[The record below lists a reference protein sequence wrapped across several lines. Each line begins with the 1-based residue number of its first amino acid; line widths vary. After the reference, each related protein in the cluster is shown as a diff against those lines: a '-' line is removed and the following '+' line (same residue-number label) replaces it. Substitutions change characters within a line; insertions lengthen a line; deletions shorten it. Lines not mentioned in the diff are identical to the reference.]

1 MVYRR
6 SNQMSL
12 PFTHALVEDGEIVR
26 KYRWSRR
33 EAKWYRDTHKDVTII
48 TLEQEPK
55 VQEDLFELVGECLI

>member
-1 MVYRR
+1 
-6 SNQMSL
+6 MSL

-33 EAKWYRDTHKDVTII
+33 EAKWYRETHKDVTII

-55 VQEDLFELVGECLI
+55 IQEDLFELVGECLI

>member
-1 MVYRR
+1 
-6 SNQMSL
+6 MSL

-48 TLEQEPK
+48 TLEQVPK
-55 VQEDLFELVGECLI
+55 EEENLMELVGECLI

>member
-1 MVYRR
+1 
-6 SNQMSL
+6 MSL

-48 TLEQEPK
+48 TLEQEPQAK
-55 VQEDLFELVGECLI
+55 EDLFELVGECLI

>member
-1 MVYRR
+1 
-6 SNQMSL
+6 MSL

>member
-1 MVYRR
+1 
-6 SNQMSL
+6 MSL

-55 VQEDLFELVGECLI
+55 VQENLFELVGECLI

>member
-1 MVYRR
+1 
-6 SNQMSL
+6 MSL

-55 VQEDLFELVGECLI
+55 AQEDLFELVGECLI

>member
-1 MVYRR
+1 MP
-6 SNQMSL
+6 L

-48 TLEQEPK
+48 TLEQDPQVK
-55 VQEDLFELVGECLI
+55 EDLFELVGECLI